1 MTADVVVYDGDCG
14 ICEWSATWIKKNVP
28 NVDVV
33 SHREYGVSY
42 LPSVWFITWSG
53 RYEGAGAVSEIL
65 KRSNSKPFRVFGL
78 FIGLPVVKTVASGVY
93 FVIAKN
99 RRTISRLFGL
109 RACSLPGS

>member
-14 ICEWSATWIKKNVP
+14 ICEWSATWIKKHVSS
-28 NVDVV
+28 VDVV

-53 RYEGAGAVSEIL
+53 RYEGAKAVSEIL
-65 KRSNSKPFRVFGL
+65 KRTNSQPLQLFGSFL
-78 FIGLPVVKTVASGVY
+78 ALPVVRTIASVVY

-109 RACSLPGS
+109 RACSLPGK